1 MTNTEIEALMQMSTI
16 LLIIGSILLILAII
30 KIKKQNKKNE
40 NKKNIAYQE
49 DTNNQEES
57 IVIQTIE
64 TQTEK
69 EILMPY
75 RRRYLLTKNEWA
87 FYKSLKPVA
96 DELGYTVLAKIRVAD
111 LVEVTAKDRS
121 EWQKYFNKVN
131 KKHVDFVLAKPENLQ
146 IVLLIELDDNSHNEA
161 QKKRDDFIDELY
173 KQTGYK
179 LLRTRGS
186 GELKEQIQA
195 ILSSIS
201 TEHSTQ

>member
-1 MTNTEIEALMQMSTI
+1 MEIIAI
-16 LLIIGSILLILAII
+16 IIIIALIIYIVINN
-30 KIKKQNKKNE
+30 KNKKAQPKPTE
-40 NKKNIAYQE
+40 ESKEEQVTI
-49 DTNNQEES
+49 TNN
-57 IVIQTIE
+57 
-64 TQTEK
+64 
-69 EILMPY
+69 LPY
-75 RRRYLLTKNEWA
+75 KKKLLLTKNEWA

-186 GELKEQIQA
+186 GELKEQIQT
-195 ILSSIS
+195 ILNDNPIDEP
-201 TEHSTQ
+201 TLLK